1 MARYLADENVS
12 RRVVAALRLDG
23 HPVDWVAEIMPGAA
37 DEVVLDRAVRDGS
50 VLITSDRDFGEM
62 VVRRKMAVVG
72 VVLLA
77 LDRLGPE
84 AEAARAKHALAIAGN
99 RLIAAMTVVEPG
111 RIRFRRLPPHRDPLE

>member
-1 MARYLADENVS
+1 
-12 RRVVAALRLDG
+12 
-23 HPVDWVAEIMPGAA
+23 MPGAT

-84 AEAARAKHALAIAGN
+84 A
-99 RLIAAMTVVEPG
+99 
-111 RIRFRRLPPHRDPLE
+111 